1 MEKKQYGG
9 QEWSEPIMGER
20 RQTHNRP
27 MGNVSLRKGNSSSTG
42 GYKKAA
48 GLKKGLKE
56 DRSKSHGYM
65 TSNSRLVL
73 WESLLAF
80 FQDVIERL
88 A

>member
-1 MEKKQYGG
+1 
-9 QEWSEPIMGER
+9 MGER
-20 RQTHNRP
+20 RQTHSKA
-27 MGNVSLRKGNSSSTG
+27 MGNIGLRKGNSCSTG
-42 GYKKAA
+42 GLKKAG

-56 DRSKSHGYM
+56 DPSKSHGRM

-80 FQDVIERL
+80 FQDVNEKH